1 MRLGGPFAAEVFAEE
16 TDDPAALAKGHRAK
30 GYGAAFCPEI
40 SLKDPGHIRA
50 VETAFAA
57 EDVLIAELHGLTSF
71 EEAGNLIDPDSEKR
85 AAWHEHLCERFAQAD
100 EVGARCFLEMPGTC
114 DPNSFYMPH
123 PENLTDECR
132 DMIVERVR
140 EVIDAVRPR
149 RTKFALEMMPFIH
162 PSDPDSYVAL
172 LKAVDRESF
181 GVHLDPVNI
190 LNSPDRCFNNG
201 KLIKECFDKLGGAI
215 LSCHVKDVT
224 LLPASFPIG
233 IEQCR
238 TGTGLVDYRTY
249 LSELNR
255 LPPDTPLMTEPMPGM
270 QERDYD
276 LARDYVTGVA
286 AEMGLSFL

>member
-1 MRLGGPFAAEVFAEE
+1 
-16 TDDPAALAKGHRAK
+16 
-30 GYGAAFCPEI
+30 
-40 SLKDPGHIRA
+40 
-50 VETAFAA
+50 
-57 EDVLIAELHGLTSF
+57 
-71 EEAGNLIDPDSEKR
+71 
-85 AAWHEHLCERFAQAD
+85 
-100 EVGARCFLEMPGTC
+100 
-114 DPNSFYMPH
+114 
-123 PENLTDECR
+123 
-132 DMIVERVR
+132 MIVERVR

-201 KLIKECFDKLGGAI
+201 KLVKECFDKLGGAI

-224 LLPASFPIG
+224 LLPAAFPLG

-255 LPPDTPLMTEPMPGM
+255 LPPDTPLMTEPMPGL
-270 QERDYD
+270 EEHDYD
-276 LARDYVTGVA
+276 LARDHITGVA

>member
-1 MRLGGPFAAEVFAEE
+1 MRLGAPFAAEVFAEE
-16 TDDPAALAKGHRAK
+16 TDDPVALAKGHRAK

-132 DMIVERVR
+132 DMLVERVR

-224 LLPASFPIG
+224 LMPAAFPLG

-255 LPPDTPLMTEPMPGM
+255 LPPDTPLMTEPMTGM
-270 QERDYD
+270 QEHDYD
-276 LARDYVTGVA
+276 LARDYITGVA

>member
-1 MRLGGPFAAEVFAEE
+1 MRLGAPFAAEVFAEE

-30 GYGAAFCPEI
+30 GYRAAFCPDI

-85 AAWHEHLCERFAQAD
+85 AAWHEHLCERFALAD

-114 DPNSFYMPH
+114 DPNSFHMPH
-123 PENLTDECR
+123 PKNLTDECR

-140 EVIDAVRPR
+140 EVVDAVRPR

-181 GVHLDPVNI
+181 GVHFDPVNI

-201 KLIKECFDKLGGAI
+201 KLIKECFDKLGPAI
-215 LSCHVKDVT
+215 LSCHLKDVT
-224 LLPASFPIG
+224 LLPAAFPLG
-233 IEQCR
+233 IEHCLAGR
-238 TGTGLVDYRTY
+238 GLVDFRTY

-255 LPPDTPLMTEPMPGM
+255 LPPDTPLMAEPIPGL
-270 QERDYD
+270 QEHEYD
-276 LARDYVTGVA
+276 LGRDFITGVA
-286 AEMGLSFL
+286 GEMGLSFL

>member
-1 MRLGGPFAAEVFAEE
+1 M
-16 TDDPAALAKGHRAK
+16 
-30 GYGAAFCPEI
+30 
-40 SLKDPGHIRA
+40 
-50 VETAFAA
+50 
-57 EDVLIAELHGLTSF
+57 
-71 EEAGNLIDPDSEKR
+71 
-85 AAWHEHLCERFAQAD
+85 
-100 EVGARCFLEMPGTC
+100 
-114 DPNSFYMPH
+114 
-123 PENLTDECR
+123 
-132 DMIVERVR
+132 
-140 EVIDAVRPR
+140 
-149 RTKFALEMMPFIH
+149 FALEMMPFIH

-224 LLPASFPIG
+224 LLPTAFPLG

-255 LPPDTPLMTEPMPGM
+255 LPPDTPLLTEPMPGM
-270 QERDYD
+270 QEYEYD
-276 LARDYVTGVA
+276 PRQRLHHRCCGRNGPVIPVNGRCSSVGVA
-286 AEMGLSFL
+286 VDIDSLTTGRAARARSDSAPP

>member
-30 GYGAAFCPEI
+30 GYRAAFCPEI

-85 AAWHEHLCERFAQAD
+85 AAWHEHLCERFALAD

-201 KLIKECFDKLGGAI
+201 KLIKECFDKLGGDI

-224 LLPASFPIG
+224 LLPSAFPLG

-238 TGTGLVDYRTY
+238 AGTGLVDYRTY

-255 LPPDTPLMTEPMPGM
+255 LPPDTPLLTEPMPGM
-270 QERDYD
+270 QEYEYD
-276 LARDYVTGVA
+276 LARDHITGVA

>member
-1 MRLGGPFAAEVFAEE
+1 MRLGAPFAAEVFAEE
-16 TDDPAALAKGHRAK
+16 TDDPTALAKGHRAK

-57 EDVLIAELHGLTSF
+57 EDVLIAELHGLISF
-71 EEAGNLIDPDSEKR
+71 EDAGNLIDPDSEKR

-123 PENLTDECR
+123 PGNLTDECR

-162 PSDPDSYVAL
+162 PSDPDSYVEL

-270 QERDYD
+270 QEHDYD
-276 LARDYVTGVA
+276 LARDYITGVA
-286 AEMGLSFL
+286 TEMGLSFL

>member
-1 MRLGGPFAAEVFAEE
+1 M
-16 TDDPAALAKGHRAK
+16 
-30 GYGAAFCPEI
+30 GAAFCPEI

-71 EEAGNLIDPDSEKR
+71 EEAGNLIDPDSDKR

-123 PENLTDECR
+123 PKNLTDECR

-224 LLPASFPIG
+224 LMPAAFPLG

>member
-1 MRLGGPFAAEVFAEE
+1 MRLGAPFAAEVFAGE

-71 EEAGNLIDPDSEKR
+71 EGAGNLIDPDSEKR
-85 AAWHEHLCERFAQAD
+85 TAWHEHLCERFAQAD

-123 PENLTDECR
+123 PNNLTDECR

-201 KLIKECFDKLGGAI
+201 NLIKECFDKLGGAI

-224 LLPASFPIG
+224 LMPAAFPLG

-255 LPPDTPLMTEPMPGM
+255 LPPDTPLMTEPMPGL
-270 QERDYD
+270 EEHDYD
-276 LARDYVTGVA
+276 LARDHITGVA

>member
-1 MRLGGPFAAEVFAEE
+1 MRLGAPFAAEVFAEE

-123 PENLTDECR
+123 PNNLTDECR

-224 LLPASFPIG
+224 LLPAAFPIG

-255 LPPDTPLMTEPMPGM
+255 LPPDTPLLTEPMPGM
-270 QERDYD
+270 QE
-276 LARDYVTGVA
+276 
-286 AEMGLSFL
+286 

>member
-1 MRLGGPFAAEVFAEE
+1 MRLGAPFAAEVFAEE

-57 EDVLIAELHGLTSF
+57 EDVLIAELHGLISF
-71 EEAGNLIDPDSEKR
+71 EDAGNLIDPDSEKR

-132 DMIVERVR
+132 DVIVERVR

-224 LLPASFPIG
+224 LIPTAFPVG

-255 LPPDTPLMTEPMPGM
+255 LAPDTPLMTEPMPGM
-270 QERDYD
+270 QEHDYD
-276 LARDYVTGVA
+276 LARDYITGVA
-286 AEMGLSFL
+286 TEMGLSFV

>member
-1 MRLGGPFAAEVFAEE
+1 MRLGAPFAAEVFAGE

-123 PENLTDECR
+123 PNNLTDECR

-224 LLPASFPIG
+224 LMPAAFPLG

-255 LPPDTPLMTEPMPGM
+255 LPPDTPLMTEPMTGM
-270 QERDYD
+270 QEHDYD
-276 LARDYVTGVA
+276 LARDYITGVA

>member
-1 MRLGGPFAAEVFAEE
+1 MRLGAPFAAEVFAGE

-71 EEAGNLIDPDSEKR
+71 EDAGNLIDPDSEKR

-114 DPNSFYMPH
+114 DPNSFHMPH
-123 PENLTDECR
+123 PNNLTDECR

-162 PSDPDSYVAL
+162 PSDPDSYVEL

-224 LLPASFPIG
+224 LLPTAFPLG

-255 LPPDTPLMTEPMPGM
+255 LPPDTPLMTEPMPGL
-270 QERDYD
+270 EEYEYD
-276 LARDYVTGVA
+276 LARDYITGVA

>member
-1 MRLGGPFAAEVFAEE
+1 MRLGAPFVAEVFAEE
-16 TDDPAALAKGHRAK
+16 TDDPVALAKGHRAK
-30 GYGAAFCPEI
+30 GYRAAFCPEI

-201 KLIKECFDKLGGAI
+201 KLIKECFDKLGPAI

-224 LLPASFPIG
+224 LQPTAFPLG

-255 LPPDTPLMTEPMPGM
+255 LPVDTPLMAEPMP
-270 QERDYD
+270 ELEEHDYD
-276 LARDYVTGVA
+276 LTRDYITGVA
-286 AEMGLSFL
+286 TEMGLSFL

>member
-1 MRLGGPFAAEVFAEE
+1 MRLGAPFAAEVFAAE
-16 TDDPAALAKGHRAK
+16 TDNPAALAKGHRAK
-30 GYGAAFCPEI
+30 GYRAAFCPDI

-85 AAWHEHLCERFAQAD
+85 AAWHEHLCERFALAD

-114 DPNSFYMPH
+114 DPNSFHMPH
-123 PENLTDECR
+123 PKNLTDECR

-181 GVHLDPVNI
+181 GVHFDPVNI

-201 KLIKECFDKLGGAI
+201 KLIKECFDKLGHAI
-215 LSCHVKDVT
+215 LSCHLKDVT
-224 LLPASFPIG
+224 LLPAAFPLG
-233 IEQCR
+233 IEHCR

-255 LPPDTPLMTEPMPGM
+255 LPPDTPLLTEPMPGL
-270 QERDYD
+270 QEHDYD
-276 LARDYVTGVA
+276 LARDYITGVA

>member
-1 MRLGGPFAAEVFAEE
+1 
-16 TDDPAALAKGHRAK
+16 
-30 GYGAAFCPEI
+30 
-40 SLKDPGHIRA
+40 
-50 VETAFAA
+50 
-57 EDVLIAELHGLTSF
+57 
-71 EEAGNLIDPDSEKR
+71 
-85 AAWHEHLCERFAQAD
+85 
-100 EVGARCFLEMPGTC
+100 
-114 DPNSFYMPH
+114 MPH
-123 PENLTDECR
+123 PKNLTDECR
-132 DMIVERVR
+132 DMLVERVR

-224 LLPASFPIG
+224 LMPAAFPLG

-255 LPPDTPLMTEPMPGM
+255 LPPDTPLMTEPMTGM
-270 QERDYD
+270 QEHDYD
-276 LARDYVTGVA
+276 LARDYITGVA

>member
-1 MRLGGPFAAEVFAEE
+1 MRLGAPFAAEVFAEE

-132 DMIVERVR
+132 DMLVERVR

-162 PSDPDSYVAL
+162 PSDPDSYVEL

-201 KLIKECFDKLGGAI
+201 KLIKECFDKLGDAI

-276 LARDYVTGVA
+276 LARDYITGVA

>member
-1 MRLGGPFAAEVFAEE
+1 MRLGAPFAAEVFAEE

-114 DPNSFYMPH
+114 DPNSFHMPH
-123 PENLTDECR
+123 PNNLTDECR

-224 LLPASFPIG
+224 LLPAAFPLG

-255 LPPDTPLMTEPMPGM
+255 LPPDTPLLTEPMPGM
-270 QERDYD
+270 QEHDYD
-276 LARDYVTGVA
+276 LARDYITGVA

>member
-1 MRLGGPFAAEVFAEE
+1 MRLGAPFVAEVFAEE

-30 GYGAAFCPEI
+30 GYSAAFSPEI

-50 VETAFAA
+50 VEKAFAA

-71 EEAGNLIDPDSEKR
+71 EGAGNLIDPDSEKR
-85 AAWHEHLCERFAQAD
+85 AAWHEHLCERFAMAD

-114 DPNSFYMPH
+114 DPNSPHMPH
-123 PENLTDECR
+123 PKNLTDECR

-162 PSDPDSYVAL
+162 PSDPDSYAAL

-181 GVHLDPVNI
+181 GVHFDPVNL

-201 KLIKECFDKLGGAI
+201 KLIKECFDKLGHAI

-224 LLPASFPIG
+224 LIPTTFPLG

-255 LPPDTPLMTEPMPGM
+255 LPPDTPLMTEPMP
-270 QERDYD
+270 ELKESDYD
-276 LARDYVTGVA
+276 LTRDYITGVA

>member
-1 MRLGGPFAAEVFAEE
+1 MRLGAPFAAEVFAGE

-71 EEAGNLIDPDSEKR
+71 EGAGNLIDPDSEKR

-123 PENLTDECR
+123 PNNLTDECR

-162 PSDPDSYVAL
+162 PSDPDSYVEL